1 MIMDLDKLLNEALR
15 MSWSYRPYYAKNKI
29 KQAFYEW
36 TEDGLAFKFVVPGIE
51 SKDIK
56 VRTEDNKLKITIEDE
71 CRSVDV
77 LPYFECPNMR
87 KIERRAS
94 EVKLSLG
101 ILTVLFPYV
110 KQTEEEQPKEYEIK
124 ID

>member
-1 MIMDLDKLLNEALR
+1 
-15 MSWSYRPYYAKNKI
+15 
-29 KQAFYEW
+29 
-36 TEDGLAFKFVVPGIE
+36 
-51 SKDIK
+51 
-56 VRTEDNKLKITIEDE
+56 
-71 CRSVDV
+71 
-77 LPYFECPNMR
+77 MR

>member
-1 MIMDLDKLLNEALR
+1 MDMDDLLNTALR
-15 MSWSYRPYYAKNKI
+15 MSRIYRPYFSRSKI
-29 KQAFYEW
+29 MEAYYEW
-36 TEDGLAFKFVVPGIE
+36 TNDGLAFKFVVPGIE

>member
-1 MIMDLDKLLNEALR
+1 MIDLDKALH
-15 MSWSYRPYYAKNKI
+15 MSWYCRPHFSHSKI
-29 KQAFYEW
+29 REAYYEW
-36 TEDGLAFKFVVPGIE
+36 TDDGLAFKFIVPGIE

-56 VRTEDNKLKITIEDE
+56 VRTEDNKLNITVEDE

-87 KIERRAS
+87 KIERLAS
-94 EVKLSLG
+94 EVRLSLG
-101 ILTVLFPYV
+101 ILTILFPYV
-110 KQTEEEQPKEYEIK
+110 KQTEEEKLKEYEIK